1 MKQIMKQPINRL
13 ALCTSVLLLSVG
25 GPAFGAPAA
34 PLKGVAIYTVASSAA
49 VEDVS
54 DGRQRTQIAHR
65 GPNITVTVVEL
76 GYGHAPSAMFNAS
89 PLDYS
94 QRHAL
99 CEFNKPFVP
108 CNGGAV
114 VGYSYVY
121 DLRDQQQGTFNFS
134 DRSLTMPVQTLTA
147 TIEIN

>member
-1 MKQIMKQPINRL
+1 MKQRINRL
-13 ALCTSVLLLSVG
+13 ARCTGVLLLSVG
-25 GPAFGAPAA
+25 IPAYAAPAA

-54 DGRQRTQIAHR
+54 DGRRRTQIAHR

-76 GYGHAPSAMFNAS
+76 GYGRAAGATFNGAPLN
-89 PLDYS
+89 YS
-94 QRHAL
+94 QRNAL
-99 CEFNKPFVP
+99 CKFNKPFAP

-114 VGYSYVY
+114 VGYSYIY
-121 DLRDQQQGTFNFS
+121 DLQDQQQGTFSFS
-134 DRSLTMPVQTLTA
+134 DRSLTMPVRTMTA